1 MSRDV
6 ARVPGSGTTP
16 LDAGDL
22 FTRAVTLLPAAV
34 RRRLDQD
41 APLDWAALEA
51 RDTADAVSEA
61 ARAQRRLPEP
71 VEVLVQRL
79 ARDVGMV
86 PADLAAGTEQQ
97 QEAGAWTRDVAID
110 ADGESYRLQDRRTG
124 DVRAGIR
131 PETVAG
137 YALFALELAAGV
149 HDAYEFW
156 IRLGTRSEA
165 RGGDAEP
172 LAACAD
178 WMARRL
184 EARAETRSR
193 SATTQE
199 AACALDDAWNAQS
212 HPERAALAT
221 TPLRLPHDAHA
232 PRRCLLAPMQ
242 SYRLHAYD
250 PGEVRWLCALAEH
263 IRTNTSPDVGTGSP
277 GLARREDETA
287 AASAPEL
294 ANKLGTRHPEMVAP
308 TARPIPNERPAPGNP
323 SSDDDRGREGRA
335 GAARAVMSAPEPD
348 DLDLDRE
355 LAVLEQDAAQ
365 ASGSVEATLP
375 PDSGDSVSIEISSSQ
390 ADPDDQAIGS
400 ALVALGQAAPPSLG
414 PVEAAPVLDS
424 GDSVSTEIASSQ
436 ADPDDLAIGP
446 ALAALGQVAAPSRGP
461 VEAAPTPDGGDAV
474 RAETASSPAD
484 PDDLAIGPAL
494 AALGQAAPPSRGPVE
509 AAPASDGRDAVR
521 AETALPQADS
531 DDLAIGPMLA
541 ALGRAAVRSVKSV
554 GSPHVT
560 AAVQPPDGLAAALDM
575 ATLENRIRT
584 RSARVYD
591 FGAGPVDP
599 DLDAELTKLAG
610 AAARLPAPVRRRLG
624 DTYGISATQALTR
637 LLSQRDAD
645 KISANIR
652 RDNSREQ
659 APRWLEHLA
668 AVILR
673 DAGAQTRDGLRTTGL
688 HVDSGEERNG
698 RYLVINVDDGS
709 HGYLTV
715 TGLVEQAHLGMT
727 FAGNAWTGREAL
739 RMAGREGAW
748 ALQAGGSEHSGL
760 AAGELDLLRA
770 ARQMERE
777 LRRIERA
784 HAPANR
790 APTALEQA
798 AMAVQAL
805 TAVGPTHRTTIGWPG
820 AEAAPNPRSTDDVA
834 RVATMAGV
842 LREHVRSISNRL
854 IATNMNRRP
863 GTNVRQGA

>member
-41 APLDWAALEA
+41 APLDWTALEG

-61 ARAQRRLPEP
+61 ARAQRRLPEL

-110 ADGESYRLQDRRTG
+110 ADGESYRVQDRRTG

-131 PETVAG
+131 PETLAG

-156 IRLGTRSEA
+156 IHLGTRSEA

-263 IRTNTSPDVGTGSP
+263 IRTNTSPDVRTGSP
-277 GLARREDETA
+277 RPARREDDTA
-287 AASAPEL
+287 TAPATER
-294 ANKLGTRHPEMVAP
+294 ADDSGTRHPEMVAL
-308 TARPIPNERPAPGNP
+308 TARPIPNGRPGPGSP
-323 SSDDDRGREGRA
+323 SSNDDRGREGQPA
-335 GAARAVMSAPEPD
+335 AARAVMSAPEPD
-348 DLDLDRE
+348 DLDLERE
-355 LAVLEQDAAQ
+355 LAGLEHDAAK

-375 PDSGDSVSIEISSSQ
+375 PE
-390 ADPDDQAIGS
+390 
-400 ALVALGQAAPPSLG
+400 
-414 PVEAAPVLDS
+414 S

-436 ADPDDLAIGP
+436 ADPDDSAIGP
-446 ALAALGQVAAPSRGP
+446 ALAALGQGAPPSRGP
-461 VEAAPTPDGGDAV
+461 VEASPAPDGGDEL
-474 RAETASSPAD
+474 RAETASPPAD

-494 AALGQAAPPSRGPVE
+494 AALGQAAPPSRRPVE
-509 AAPASDGRDAVR
+509 AAPAPDGGDAVR
-521 AETALPQADS
+521 AETELPQADS

-541 ALGRAAVRSVKSV
+541 TLGRAAVRSAKAI

-560 AAVQPPDGLAAALDM
+560 AAVQPADGLAAALDM

-599 DLDAELTKLAG
+599 NLDAELTKLAG
-610 AAARLPAPVRRRLG
+610 AAVRLPAPVRRRLG

-637 LLSQRDAD
+637 LLSHREAD
-645 KISANIR
+645 KISADIR

-748 ALQAGGSEHSGL
+748 ALQAGGPEHSGL

-863 GTNVRQGA
+863 GTNVRQEA